1 MTTWCAV
8 VTDLRPPDA
17 TASSRPALAADILTI
32 EGLRGGFTS
41 RSGQRQEVLRG
52 VSFAVRRGE
61 LSAIVGETGSGKTL
75 TVLAVVGLTPPGF
88 ERTAGAIMF
97 EGSDL
102 AGYDERQL
110 RQIRGPGIAM
120 VFQNS
125 RSALNPVFT
134 VGTQLGD
141 VFRLHRGL
149 TKNAALKATEDM
161 LARVRISE
169 PRSRVRQYPHE
180 LSGGTVQRVQLAM
193 ALACQPSLLIL
204 DEPTTGLDVTIQAD
218 ILELIVELN
227 HDLGMSTVMIT
238 HDLGVVAETC
248 DHVIVMRDGLVCET
262 GACEQ
267 VIARP
272 AHEYTRQLL
281 EASRVRASRP

>member
-1 MTTWCAV
+1 
-8 VTDLRPPDA
+8 
-17 TASSRPALAADILTI
+17 
-32 EGLRGGFTS
+32 
-41 RSGQRQEVLRG
+41 
-52 VSFAVRRGE
+52 
-61 LSAIVGETGSGKTL
+61 
-75 TVLAVVGLTPPGF
+75 
-88 ERTAGAIMF
+88 
-97 EGSDL
+97 
-102 AGYDERQL
+102 
-110 RQIRGPGIAM
+110 
-120 VFQNS
+120 
-125 RSALNPVFT
+125 
-134 VGTQLGD
+134 

-149 TKNAALKATEDM
+149 TKSVARQASEEM
-161 LARVRISE
+161 LTRVRISE
-169 PRSRVRQYPHE
+169 PASRVRQYPHE

-218 ILELIVELN
+218 ILELIVDLN

-267 VIARP
+267 IMTRP

-281 EASRVRASRP
+281 QASRVYASRT

>member
-1 MTTWCAV
+1 VA
-8 VTDLRPPDA
+8 TDLRPPEA
-17 TASSRPALAADILTI
+17 IESARAGLEADILTVD
-32 EGLRGGFTS
+32 GLRGGFTS
-41 RSGQRQEVLRG
+41 RSGQRREVLHG
-52 VSFAVRRGE
+52 VSFSVRRGE

-88 ERTAGAIMF
+88 QRTAGSIVF
-97 EGSDL
+97 VGSDL
-102 AGYDERQL
+102 AVYDEHQL
-110 RQIRGPGIAM
+110 RQIRGTGIAM

-141 VFRLHRGL
+141 VFRLHRRL
-149 TKNAALKATEDM
+149 SKKAALDASEEM

-169 PRSRVRQYPHE
+169 PGSRVHQYPHE

-193 ALACQPSLLIL
+193 ALACRPSLLIL

-218 ILELIVELN
+218 ILELVVELN

-248 DHVIVMRDGLVCET
+248 DNVIVMRDGLVCEA
-262 GACEQ
+262 GSCEQ
-267 VIARP
+267 IMTRP
-272 AHEYTRQLL
+272 THEYTRQLL
-281 EASRVRASRP
+281 QASRVDSSRT

>member
-1 MTTWCAV
+1 MTTWSAV
-8 VTDLRPPDA
+8 ATDLRPPDA
-17 TASSRPALAADILTI
+17 TGLVEPPLAPDILTI
-32 EGLRGGFTS
+32 DGLSGGFTS
-41 RSGQRQEVLRG
+41 RSGERREVLHG
-52 VSFAVRRGE
+52 VSFSVRRGQ

-75 TVLAVVGLTPPGF
+75 TALAVVGLTPPSF
-88 ERTAGAIMF
+88 ERTAGSIIF
-97 EGSDL
+97 EGADL

-110 RQIRGPGIAM
+110 RKIRGTGIAM

-149 TKNAALKATEDM
+149 TKSAALEASEQM

-169 PRSRVRQYPHE
+169 PSGRVRQYPHE

-218 ILELIVELN
+218 ILELIVDLN
-227 HDLGMSTVMIT
+227 
-238 HDLGVVAETC
+238 
-248 DHVIVMRDGLVCET
+248 
-262 GACEQ
+262 
-267 VIARP
+267 
-272 AHEYTRQLL
+272 
-281 EASRVRASRP
+281 

>member
-1 MTTWCAV
+1 VA
-8 VTDLRPPDA
+8 TDPRLAGA
-17 TASSRPALAADILTI
+17 TESGLPALAADILTI
-32 EGLRGGFTS
+32 DGLRGGFTA
-41 RSGQRQEVLRG
+41 RTGERHDVLHG
-52 VSFAVRRGE
+52 VSLSVRRGQ

-75 TVLAVVGLTPPGF
+75 TALAVVGLTPPGF
-88 ERTAGAIMF
+88 ERTAGSIIF

-102 AGYDERQL
+102 ALFDERKL
-110 RQIRGPGIAM
+110 RHIRGAGIAM

-149 TKNAALKATEDM
+149 TKLAALEASEEM
-161 LARVRISE
+161 LAQVRISE
-169 PRSRVRQYPHE
+169 PGSRVRQYPHE

-193 ALACQPSLLIL
+193 ALACRPSLLIL

-218 ILELIVELN
+218 ILELIVDLN
-227 HDLGMSTVMIT
+227 HDLGMSTVIIT

-262 GACEQ
+262 GTCQE
-267 VIARP
+267 IMTGP
-272 AHEYTRQLL
+272 THEYTRQLL
-281 EASRVRASRP
+281 RASRIHASRT